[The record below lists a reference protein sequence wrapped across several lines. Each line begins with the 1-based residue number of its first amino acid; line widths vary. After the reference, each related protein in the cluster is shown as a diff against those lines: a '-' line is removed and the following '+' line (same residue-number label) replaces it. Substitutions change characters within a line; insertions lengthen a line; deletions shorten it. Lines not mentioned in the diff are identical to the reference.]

1 MELLEFVLN
10 NDRAWKLILN
20 QKIKVENENR
30 PPYHDADEDG
40 IATDTKQK
48 LRLIEVTEVVI
59 TPLLII
65 QQVRDKFWWLGSYVD
80 YAVFVLNEAFMC
92 TTFEFL
98 QFQIE
103 LIEVLES
110 KSSSSPGVDWEN
122 NADRPLIR
130 AWASVVQFIDKVTTM
145 LGDLEVLTD
154 LAYEE
159 SMLEN
164 PGRTVQVLNL
174 IAKEIGKFTE
184 SHCDRT
190 ENKVILEHFGVMTT
204 REYLNGDAA
213 KYNEIEKNFNQVVR
227 GMINMFGEL
236 DIQTMPIKNW
246 IQFLDFKIA
255 VNEHINL
262 YLKIDKILDQ
272 DEKGRQIL
280 IERGAKTEQKIR
292 DLEGEY
298 LKGNEDEN
306 ITKPVVQ

>member
-1 MELLEFVLN
+1 
-10 NDRAWKLILN
+10 
-20 QKIKVENENR
+20 
-30 PPYHDADEDG
+30 
-40 IATDTKQK
+40 
-48 LRLIEVTEVVI
+48 
-59 TPLLII
+59 
-65 QQVRDKFWWLGSYVD
+65 
-80 YAVFVLNEAFMC
+80 
-92 TTFEFL
+92 
-98 QFQIE
+98 
-103 LIEVLES
+103 
-110 KSSSSPGVDWEN
+110 
-122 NADRPLIR
+122 
-130 AWASVVQFIDKVTTM
+130 
-145 LGDLEVLTD
+145 
-154 LAYEE
+154 
-159 SMLEN
+159 MLEN

-204 REYLNGDAA
+204 REYLNGGAA

-306 ITKPVVQ
+306 VTKPVVQ